1 MRIGVVGSR
10 RRNTKE
16 DKQLL
21 EASIREL
28 TTDRFV
34 SWDEVVFVS
43 GGCPKGADNFIKEL
57 VNEDKFRG
65 SVLREHLPN
74 VFPGMKYWDVVNA
87 NYARNEKIAADSD
100 ILVAMVAPDRKGG
113 TENTIKHAK
122 RLKVEVVLV

>member
-21 EASIREL
+21 EVFLFNLIRSRGWMKDKI
-28 TTDRFV
+28 T
-34 SWDEVVFVS
+34 FVS
-43 GGCPKGADNFIKEL
+43 GGCEKGADNFIKEL
-57 VNEDKFRG
+57 VKEGKFPG
-65 SVLREHLPN
+65 SELVEHYPN
-74 VFPGMKYWDVVNA
+74 VFPGMPYWDVVNA
-87 NYARNEKIAADSD
+87 MYARNEKVAADSG

-113 TENTIKHAK
+113 TENTVKHAN